1 MENEIETGHSNKV
14 SVRWVFKRELGK
26 LAKGAITL
34 CDYSNTKF
42 DALIEYSSNAK
53 SYLQDYAKKIA
64 DVYRKKSVIVQNSL
78 DTVEVGDVFVNGEG
92 LEFKHSV
99 HQRYSDFN
107 NFERDFANE
116 LDKVGLKWLRNPSSG
131 YFQIPL
137 LDGKGTNNFN
147 PDFVVWDED
156 VIYALDTKGSHL
168 IIKDSERKLFCIE
181 KAYKEGPDLLV
192 RLISEKKYNEQG
204 EVLDN
209 KGYTVWKLKQGTVQP
224 LHCDTIEETVKMC
237 LKKQF

>member
-1 MENEIETGHSNKV
+1 M
-14 SVRWVFKRELGK
+14 
-26 LAKGAITL
+26 
-34 CDYSNTKF
+34 
-42 DALIEYSSNAK
+42 
-53 SYLQDYAKKIA
+53 AKKSI
-64 DVYRKKSVIVQNSL
+64 
-78 DTVEVGDVFVNGEG
+78 
-92 LEFKHSV
+92 
-99 HQRYSDFN
+99 
-107 NFERDFANE
+107 
-116 LDKVGLKWLRNPSSG
+116 KWI
-131 YFQIPL
+131 FQIPL

-168 IIKDSERKLFCIE
+168 IIQDSERKLFCIE